1 MENFTLR
8 VVLDGHLEGSGGAA
22 EDPGAALSLLHSFE
36 NILNENIV
44 NHPCIFLFYK
54 CIRFL

>member
-22 EDPGAALSLLHSFE
+22 EDPGAALSVLHSFE
-36 NILNENIV
+36 NILN
-44 NHPCIFLFYK
+44 
-54 CIRFL
+54 